1 MKKISK
7 HICSDLRAEYDF
19 SSMKGGVRGKYC
31 QRYKA
36 GTNLALLDK
45 DVAKSFPTDEAV
57 NKALRSVI
65 KAAGMTRPKQILS
78 RAAQRTRD

>member
-1 MKKISK
+1 MKKSSK
-7 HICSDLRAEYDF
+7 HTCSDLRAEYGF
-19 SSMKGGVRGKYC
+19 FSMKGGVRGKYY

-65 KAAGMTRPKQILS
+65 KVAGMTMPKQILN
-78 RAAQRTRD
+78 RTAQRIRD